1 MTFHFPMKLAF
12 LFQILSASIASV
24 FLANGFFKFFRRER
38 SQSFFKLFANS
49 IVWLGIIIFSLF
61 PSQVHLFSQKLG
73 FGESLNTFIFIG
85 FLIVFMIL
93 FKIINIIEKTERN
106 ISEIVR
112 KEALSNLT
120 EKK

>member
-1 MTFHFPMKLAF
+1 MNLSFVFQLLFAF
-12 LFQILSASIASV
+12 IA
-24 FLANGFFKFFRRER
+24 FAFFANGLIKFFRRER
-38 SQSFFKLFANS
+38 SQTFFKLFANS
-49 IVWLGIIIFSLF
+49 IVWLGIMLFSIF

-85 FLIVFMIL
+85 FMIVFMIL

-112 KEALSNLT
+112 KEALDKIT